1 MSHCSSSSLNKNKT
15 ETLTKTGKKKK
26 KGKLKYDSFL
36 HSSQVIKVLQIV
48 QQEVIVRLDTWCS
61 MQGFGRA
68 TVVSVLIM

>member
-26 KGKLKYDSFL
+26 GKLKYDSSL